1 MRDHLEALYRR
12 RFEDEHRT
20 RTAVWAVLI
29 DAWFSKYVDGVDAA
43 LDLGCG
49 WGPFINQIDVRDRYG
64 IDLNA
69 DAAAHLDPEVTFFEQ
84 RADARWPLD
93 DHSLDLVFSSNF
105 LEHLPSRE
113 AILATLAEAH
123 RCLRPGGRLVLLGP
137 NIKYVNGTYW
147 DFFDHLVPLTE
158 QSLVEACEVVGFTTE
173 EAIGRFLPYTMAGK
187 PPPPEMF
194 IRAYLRLRPAWRLIG
209 RQFLVVA
216 HR

>member
-1 MRDHLEALYRR
+1 MREHLDALYQR
-12 RFEDEHRT
+12 RFDTEDAT
-20 RTAVWAVLI
+20 RTAVWSVLI
-29 DAWFSKYVDGVDAA
+29 DAWFSRYLGGVDSA

-49 WGPFINQIDVRDRYG
+49 WGPFVNQIDVRHRYG

-69 DAAAHLDPEVTFFEQ
+69 DAASHLDSGVTFFEQ
-84 RADARWPLD
+84 RADEHWPLED
-93 DHSLDLVFSSNF
+93 GALDLVFSSNF

-113 AILATLAEAH
+113 AILETLGEAY

-158 QSLVEACEVVGFTTE
+158 ASLVEACEVVGFTTE
-173 EAIGRFLPYTMAGK
+173 EAIGRFLPYTMSGK
-187 PPPPEMF
+187 PPPPEF
-194 IRAYLRLRPAWRLIG
+194 LIRAYLRMRPAWRLLG
-209 RQFLVVA
+209 RQFLVVV